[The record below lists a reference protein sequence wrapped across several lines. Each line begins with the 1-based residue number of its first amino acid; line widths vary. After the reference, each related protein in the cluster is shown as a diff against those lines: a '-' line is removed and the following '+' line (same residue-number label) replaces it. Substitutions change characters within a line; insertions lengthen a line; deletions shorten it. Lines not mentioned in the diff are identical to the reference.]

1 VRSAADNAPAEA
13 FFSTLEHEVLS
24 RHHFTTKAHARRV
37 VVAWCQDLYNTRT
50 QTQLSGIDVADPIR
64 ETRCRPTGRSLREAF
79 TIPGEAQR
87 SPKERH
93 PQTTPRRPSLAR
105 HARRRNPHHPNAF
118 RSSGKC
124 LLTNREAPQSLALD
138 AARDVYVV
146 DFAGGSHTVPGRVV
160 KLAAGSNTQTVL
172 PFTGLRLPA
181 GCGGGHRRQR
191 LRHRPG
197 HPTRGGVAGG
207 MMSLPTM
214 GA

>member
-1 VRSAADNAPAEA
+1 VTEPCGGA
-13 FFSTLEHEVLS
+13 
-24 RHHFTTKAHARRV
+24 
-37 VVAWCQDLYNTRT
+37 
-50 QTQLSGIDVADPIR
+50 
-64 ETRCRPTGRSLREAF
+64 
-79 TIPGEAQR
+79 
-87 SPKERH
+87 
-93 PQTTPRRPSLAR
+93 
-105 HARRRNPHHPNAF
+105 HHPNAF

-138 AARDVYVV
+138 AACDVYVV

-172 PFTGLRLPA
+172 PFTDPDHPTQVAVDTVGNVYVTDYPNHRVVKLAAGWSTQTVLPFTGLRLPA
-181 GCGGGHRRQR
+181 GCGGGHRRER